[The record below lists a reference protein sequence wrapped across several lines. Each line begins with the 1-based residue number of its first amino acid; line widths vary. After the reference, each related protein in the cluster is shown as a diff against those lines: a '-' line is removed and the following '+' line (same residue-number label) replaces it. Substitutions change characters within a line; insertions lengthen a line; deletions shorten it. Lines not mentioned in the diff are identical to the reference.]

1 MLAMVVNDDVGCL
14 NARGVWATI
23 ASMLAPTVVVV
34 GMQMCAWHQTLWGR
48 WRGTDV
54 CMTLEPVGTIIA
66 PTAADT
72 ASPARSCCRSALRP
86 ARQT

>member
-34 GMQMCAWHQTLWGR
+34 GMQMGAWHQTLWG
-48 WRGTDV
+48 G
-54 CMTLEPVGTIIA
+54 GG
-66 PTAADT
+66 
-72 ASPARSCCRSALRP
+72 ARMCA
-86 ARQT
+86 